1 VVQKSEEI
9 GTMFKKTALMFL
21 GLALLAIL
29 GADSMAAQDT
39 FDWSQRMSSGQV
51 LQVRGISGEI
61 RAVLA
66 SGNEAQVFAR
76 KRGDRDDFEEVAVE
90 VEELDD
96 GFVICAVYGSWR
108 HGEGRC
114 HPDHDDWDDEDDRD
128 RRRHRSMDV
137 EVEYEVRIPAG
148 VEFDG
153 GMVNGGIEARDLRS
167 EVEVHTVNG
176 NIFVSTS
183 EAAWA
188 NTVSGDIEL
197 EMGSFDWDEMEFNT
211 VSGDITLWLPDNFSS
226 DVRFSSLSGD
236 MDSDFDI
243 TVRNRRNRRWIG
255 SDIRGTIGNGGRDL
269 YVHTISG
276 DLDIRRLR

>member
-1 VVQKSEEI
+1 
-9 GTMFKKTALMFL
+9 MFKKTVMSIGVLSLMALW
-21 GLALLAIL
+21 GTGGIL
-29 GADSMAAQDT
+29 AQDT
-39 FDWSQRMSSGQV
+39 FEWTQRMEAGQV

-61 RAVLA
+61 KAVLA
-66 SGNEAQVFAR
+66 SGNEALVFAR

-90 VEELDD
+90 VEELRD
-96 GFVICAVYGSWR
+96 GYVICAVYGSWR

-114 HPDHDDWDDEDDRD
+114 HPDADDWDDEDRGRY
-128 RRRHRSMDV
+128 RRNRSIDV

-153 GMVNGGIEARDLRS
+153 GMVNGEIEATDLRS

-176 NIFVSTS
+176 DIFVSTS
-183 EAAWA
+183 ESAWA

-211 VSGDITLWLPDNFSS
+211 VSGDITLWLPSDFSS

-236 MDSDFDI
+236 LDSDFDL
-243 TVRNRRNRRWIG
+243 TLRGRRARRWIG
-255 SDIRGTIGNGGRDL
+255 SDIRATIGNGGREL
-269 YVHTISG
+269 YIHTISG
-276 DLDIRRLR
+276 NVDLRRMR